1 MLNVD
6 ITIPLKTKYPISCTN
21 KSFNI
26 FWENTAS
33 IFCED
38 SRADAESRLTSNC
51 GNWNTQNITSH
62 LRKTR
67 ESNRVNF
74 PKV

>member
-6 ITIPLKTKYPISCTN
+6 ITIPLKTKYPITCTN

-26 FWENTAS
+26 FRDKTAP

-38 SRADAESRLTSNC
+38 SRTDAESRFTSNC
-51 GNWNTQNITSH
+51 GNWNAQNITSH
-62 LRKTR
+62 LGKTR
-67 ESNRVNF
+67 ESS
-74 PKV
+74 